1 MNKVLKR
8 ISAMIVTGVIGI
20 TAVGCGSSTVSSSS
34 SAASVSS
41 TKTAASDSQE
51 VSEKA
56 VSLSN
61 DTGSDAETTSSLSDV
76 KAGTVPVTSHD
87 LTVTL
92 GIQQYWDVPII
103 LKEGW
108 FDQVFAGKNIK
119 IKEAK
124 FNNGPEMIEA
134 FTAGSIDFAEMGM
147 QPGISGAANNAGIS
161 ILGAFSDGSR
171 NIQINTL
178 KSSGI
183 KTIQDLKG
191 KKVGTT
197 IGSSAYSLLLS
208 ALAKNGLSINDIN
221 FVNIDF
227 SAAATALESGE
238 VDAAVGYTPSFLQVE
253 KTDGKLFYTIMDAE
267 GYGVSEDIL
276 VANTK
281 FAKEHPDVV
290 ENLLVLYD
298 KANDFIEQHN
308 KEAVSIIADYFGVP
322 DSVMK
327 QTLAQSDLHFQ
338 NNDTVTKDIDNYI
351 QFMYDNGL
359 ITKRLNVGDVVDTS
373 YADAVGIGK

>member
-1 MNKVLKR
+1 MNKILKK
-8 ISAMIVTGVIGI
+8 ISTIIVAGMIGI
-20 TAVGCGSSTVSSSS
+20 SAVGCGSSTATSST
-34 SAASVSS
+34 ASVSS
-41 TKTAASDSQE
+41 TKAAASDPQE
-51 VSEKA
+51 ASEKA
-56 VSLSN
+56 ASSLNGTES
-61 DTGSDAETTSSLSDV
+61 DTGTSSALDDV
-76 KAGTVPVTSHD
+76 KAGTVPITSHD

-147 QPGISGAANNAGIS
+147 QPGISGAANNAGVS
-161 ILGAFSDGSR
+161 ILGAFADGSR
-171 NIQINTL
+171 STQIVSL
-178 KSSGI
+178 KSSNI
-183 KTIQDLKG
+183 KTIKDLKG

-227 SAAATALESGE
+227 SAAGTALESGE
-238 VDAAVGYTPSFLQVE
+238 VDAAVGYAPTFLQVE
-253 KTDGKLFYTIMDAE
+253 KTDGKIFHTIIDAE

-281 FAKEHPDVV
+281 FAKEHPDIV

-298 KANDFIEQHN
+298 KANDFIEKHN
-308 KEAVSIIADYFGVP
+308 TEAISIIADYFGVP

-327 QTLAQSDLHFQ
+327 QTLEQSDLHFQ
-338 NNDTVTKDIDNYI
+338 NNNTLTKDIDNYI